1 MTQGRGHAPQRLS
14 QAVSDLIALRGW
26 AQVQGHAR
34 LDQAWKAAAGASIA
48 ASTRVLGIRR
58 NVLQVA
64 VGNSPLLS
72 ELAAYHKASLLA
84 ALSRGCPELKLR
96 DLKFVLKGNLPA
108 DVRAG
113 AVEIERNT

>member
-1 MTQGRGHAPQRLS
+1 MTQGRGQTPQRLS
-14 QAVSDLIALRGW
+14 HAVSDLIALRGW
-26 AQVQGHAR
+26 AQVQGQAR

-48 ASTRVLGIRR
+48 AATRVLGIRR
-58 NVLQVA
+58 SVLQVA

-72 ELAAYHKASLLA
+72 ELAAYHKSSLLA
-84 ALSRGCPELKLR
+84 ALSRECPELKLR

-108 DVRAG
+108 GLRAG

>member
-1 MTQGRGHAPQRLS
+1 MTQGRGQTPQRLS

-48 ASTRVLGIRR
+48 AATRVLGIRR
-58 NVLQVA
+58 SVLQVA

-84 ALSRGCPELKLR
+84 ALSRECPELKLR

-108 DVRAG
+108 GLRAG